1 MKLPQPGMV
10 IEIQVGLFQEHST
23 RVIGVVRTAVE
34 RWKKL
39 KYFEPGVYVGVYVEF
54 AKVLWVEPTLG
65 EDVALIYES
74 VMPFFVLKGMWRE
87 VAEDEVLGRVL

>member
-39 KYFEPGVYVGVYVEF
+39 KYFEPGVYVEF
-54 AKVLWVEPTLG
+54 AKVLWVSQRWD
-65 EDVALIYES
+65 DVAFSIIQSCRSL
-74 VMPFFVLKGMWRE
+74 R
-87 VAEDEVLGRVL
+87 

>member
-39 KYFEPGVYVGVYVEF
+39 KYFEPGLYVEF
-54 AKVLWVEPTLG
+54 EKVLWVSQRWD
-65 EDVALIYES
+65 DVAYHP
-74 VMPFFVLKGMWRE
+74 VMPFFALKGEWRE